1 MVGWDWGGWSPG
13 LDPIKIPSRQLATCR
28 YAVAAA
34 APLSYQLNSVLIEFI
49 SCPQRCPAHGCCLH
63 ASSPLSFVSKSRIH
77 FTSTGSSSAKT
88 PKSSLFA
95 TKSTT
100 ECDQALKSGEAFAHS
115 DICQLISFYMF
126 CQSCYMY
133 FFICYYMYLSKEYSW
148 EAFAH
153 SDTSQLIGLNRG
165 EEEGK

>member
-1 MVGWDWGGWSPG
+1 M
-13 LDPIKIPSRQLATCR
+13 DPIKIPSRQLATCR

-77 FTSTGSSSAKT
+77 FTSSGSSSAKA

-115 DICQLISFYMF
+115 DTCQLISFYMF
-126 CQSCYMY
+126 LPKLLHVLFKLLHVLFKLLHV
-133 FFICYYMYLSKEYSW
+133 FFKKKKYSG

-153 SDTSQLIGLNRG
+153 SDTSQLITLDRG

>member
-1 MVGWDWGGWSPG
+1 MVEWDWGGRSPG

-77 FTSTGSSSAKT
+77 FTSSTGSSSAKT

-115 DICQLISFYMF
+115 DTCQLISFYVF
-126 CQSCYMY
+126 LPKLLHVLFKLLHVFVKVVTCICQRST
-133 FFICYYMYLSKEYSW
+133 LGRPLRTLTHVS
-148 EAFAH
+148 
-153 SDTSQLIGLNRG
+153 
-165 EEEGK
+165 

>member
-1 MVGWDWGGWSPG
+1 MSLWRSINPCYRLSTIFGGRGNTALSP
-13 LDPIKIPSRQLATCR
+13 LSRQKMLSTQTKSSLLKIPSRQLATCR

-115 DICQLISFYMF
+115 DICQLISFCCF
-126 CQSCYMY
+126 NMY
-133 FFICYYMYLSKEYSW
+133 YIRF
-148 EAFAH
+148 
-153 SDTSQLIGLNRG
+153 
-165 EEEGK
+165 

>member
-1 MVGWDWGGWSPG
+1 MVGWDWGGRSPG

-77 FTSTGSSSAKT
+77 FTSSTGSSSAKT

-115 DICQLISFYMF
+115 DTCQLISFYMF
-126 CQSCYMY
+126 LPKLLHVFVKVVNCICQRSTLGRPSRTLTR
-133 FFICYYMYLSKEYSW
+133 LS
-148 EAFAH
+148 
-153 SDTSQLIGLNRG
+153 
-165 EEEGK
+165 